1 MAKRNESIADS
12 FSERSNKAENETM
25 KKILDRFSRLFKWE
39 ILNQTKK
46 TQEELNNLSTGL
58 IDEQLNITDKE
69 ISDKE
74 KQIIKKITELDN
86 ADKNI
91 EGWFTWLDDIGDED
105 FISWEKEAILSKLQI
120 EADDEGNTWEW
131 DLNEEEFKIIS
142 NYVKKKKE
150 LCDIVFKCDEIKS
163 LPEDKKTK
171 KAIIDACNVALSESE
186 IDWDISKVT
195 KEKIIE
201 KLNTS
206 IEPEPQ
212 N

>member
-74 KQIIKKITELDN
+74 KEIIKKITELDN

-91 EGWFTWLDDIGDED
+91 EGWFIWLDDIDDED
-105 FISWEKEAILSKLQI
+105 FVSWEKEAILSKLQI
-120 EADDEGNTWEW
+120 EADNEGNTWEW

-142 NYVKKKKE
+142 TPSVLN
-150 LCDIVFKCDEIKS
+150 CDWAF
-163 LPEDKKTK
+163 LDKFNFCKVLLFAK
-171 KAIIDACNVALSESE
+171 YSDIILTP
-186 IDWDISKVT
+186 SKVI
-195 KEKIIE
+195 KFSLKFKNRILLSDKGLIISF
-201 KLNTS
+201 KW
-206 IEPEPQ
+206 
-212 N
+212 

>member
-74 KQIIKKITELDN
+74 KEIIKKITELDN

-91 EGWFTWLDDIGDED
+91 EGWFIWLDDIDDED
-105 FISWEKEAILSKLQI
+105 FVSWEKEAILSKLQI
-120 EADDEGNTWEW
+120 EADNEGNTWEW

-142 NYVKKKKE
+142 NYAKKKKE
-150 LCDIVFKCDEIKS
+150 LCENVLKSDEIKN
-163 LPEDKKTK
+163 LPENKKTK
-171 KAIIDACNVALSESE
+171 KAIIDACNTVLFESE
-186 IDWDISKVT
+186 IDWDVSKVT

-206 IEPEPQ
+206 VG
-212 N
+212 

>member
-74 KQIIKKITELDN
+74 KEIIKKITELDN

-91 EGWFTWLDDIGDED
+91 EGWFIWLDDIDDED
-105 FISWEKEAILSKLQI
+105 FVSWEKEAILSKLQI
-120 EADDEGNTWEW
+120 EADNEGNTWEW
-131 DLNEEEFKIIS
+131 DLNKEEFKIIS
-142 NYVKKKKE
+142 NYAKKKKE
-150 LCDIVFKCDEIKS
+150 LCENVLKSDEIKN

-171 KAIIDACNVALSESE
+171 KAIIDACNTVLSESE
-186 IDWDISKVT
+186 IDWDVSKVT

-206 IEPEPQ
+206 VG
-212 N
+212 

>member
-74 KQIIKKITELDN
+74 KEIIKKITELDN

-91 EGWFTWLDDIGDED
+91 EGWFIWLDDIDDED
-105 FISWEKEAILSKLQI
+105 FVSWEKEAILSKLQI
-120 EADDEGNTWEW
+120 EADNEGNTWEW

-142 NYVKKKKE
+142 NYAKKKKE
-150 LCDIVFKCDEIKS
+150 LCENVLKSDEIKN

-171 KAIIDACNVALSESE
+171 KAIIDACNTVLSESE
-186 IDWDISKVT
+186 IDWDVSKVT

-206 IEPEPQ
+206 VG
-212 N
+212 